1 MKVEPFYV
9 IGISVRTTNEN
20 EKMAVDITALWSR
33 FFEEGIL
40 EKIPGKLDSSIYCV
54 YTDYEGDFSQP
65 YTVLLGC
72 KVDSLD
78 QIPEGMRGIEIAG
91 GEFSVFKAKGNL
103 QEGVVYHA
111 WQRVW
116 KADLKRTYKSDFE
129 IYGEKAANPE
139 DAEVDIFIGVL

>member
-1 MKVEPFYV
+1 MKVDPFYV
-9 IGISVRTTNEN
+9 IGISVRTTNKN

-40 EKIPGKLDSSIYCV
+40 DKIPEKTDASIYSV
-54 YTDYEGDFSQP
+54 YMDYEGDDSQP

-72 KVDSLD
+72 KVNNLKK
-78 QIPEGMRGIEIAG
+78 IPEEMRGVEIAG

-103 QEGVVYHA
+103 QEGVVYQA

-116 KADLKRTYKSDFE
+116 KADLKRSYKADFE
-129 IYGEKAANPE
+129 IYGEKAVNPE